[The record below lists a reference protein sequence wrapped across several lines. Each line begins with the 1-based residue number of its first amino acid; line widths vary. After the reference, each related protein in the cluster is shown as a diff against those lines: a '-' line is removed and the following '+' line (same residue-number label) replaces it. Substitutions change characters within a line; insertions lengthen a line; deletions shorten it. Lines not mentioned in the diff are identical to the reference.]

1 MALRFTDTTK
11 WQDEWWQSLPNDYR
25 IIYQYLQDH
34 CNIAG
39 IIRREFRLMN
49 FQCGTNVTPE
59 SFFKI
64 FGGRVIEIPNSD
76 YWLLR
81 NFCKNQYPKGLNSEK
96 PMIKGVRQLAE
107 KYNVLDIINDSYTNH
122 SLMISQ
128 SLTNDIGNGNR
139 IKEKGNIEK
148 VSKIEKFTPPT
159 PDQVTAF
166 VKEKIPNAPD
176 VFCKSFA
183 EKFCGHYESVG
194 WKVGKNPMKSW
205 EGAVNKWSPT
215 EAFQLFQ
222 EKNKSHKQFN
232 TEKTK
237 L

>member
-1 MALRFTDTTK
+1 MTNEEVGAYIRCLCVQASKGGISEKHMR
-11 WQDEWWQSLPNDYR
+11 
-25 IIYQYLQDH
+25 
-34 CNIAG
+34 NI
-39 IIRREFRLMN
+39 
-49 FQCGTNVTPE
+49 CGTHDTH
-59 SFFKI
+59 
-64 FGGRVIEIPNSD
+64 
-76 YWLLR
+76 
-81 NFCKNQYPKGLNSEK
+81 
-96 PMIKGVRQLAE
+96 MIV
-107 KYNVLDIINDSYTNH
+107 
-122 SLMISQ
+122 
-128 SLTNDIGNGNR
+128 
-139 IKEKGNIEK
+139 KEKFSAGEDSLFFNVRLKLEIEK
-148 VSKIEKFTPPT
+148 RKAFSESRRLNRSKPNKSDSHMKNTSESYVTHMENENENEIEDVIKKVPKEKFTPPT

-166 VKEKIPNAPD
+166 VKEKLPNAPD
-176 VFCKSFA
+176 IFCKSFA